1 MKIKIF
7 FSFIIPAIILFLFF
21 LGLKNSSQYNTQKL
35 VGSRLTEI
43 EINKFEDDSYLSFT
57 KTFEKD
63 FTLINFFASWCGP
76 CRKEHKFLLLL
87 NKDKRINIVGINFKD
102 KKDNAIKFLE
112 ELGNPYYMLA
122 KDTNG
127 KTAVNFGVYGIPESL
142 LINNNL
148 TIVKKFIGPISEKD
162 YQIILK
168 LISKK

>member
-1 MKIKIF
+1 
-7 FSFIIPAIILFLFF
+7 
-21 LGLKNSSQYNTQKL
+21 
-35 VGSRLTEI
+35 
-43 EINKFEDDSYLSFT
+43 
-57 KTFEKD
+57 
-63 FTLINFFASWCGP
+63 
-76 CRKEHKFLLLL
+76 
-87 NKDKRINIVGINFKD
+87 
-102 KKDNAIKFLE
+102 
-112 ELGNPYYMLA
+112 MLA